1 MIISLAITGALIAL
15 VVFGI
20 RKLATRDSQIG
31 NTGHSV
37 RRFFQYAL
45 QFGLVI
51 VVATGLVG
59 LFNRLIG
66 PASLVS
72 ADQITLARNTS
83 FVLVGLPVL
92 LGVLSWTRKTIRSD
106 ATELNSFGWAAYMFL
121 TTVTSLAVAMAG
133 LGELLGWAVGIERYS
148 SYALAQFLVWS
159 AIWFG
164 HFEVN
169 RRFTPVN
176 RSKFVYLFN
185 SAIGLITAVFGLA
198 LIVSGIAKQLIGFSG
213 KDLLLASTDPIK
225 TGIVSLLIGA
235 PVWLLY
241 WVKLSLNSKRD
252 SLWRGYVLIAGVAGG
267 LITSIVSASTLLFK
281 VLVWFLGN
289 PDSEIFSTHFR
300 SAPTSLGAIVAG
312 LLLLWYHKA
321 FASQSKTEP
330 RSEVQRIY
338 EYLMSGIAL
347 LASTGGVIMVFVA
360 VFDALAPS
368 DVIASTDATNTL
380 LGAAT
385 LILVGVPVW
394 LFYWRRIQKV
404 SQSDTAV
411 EAASG
416 TRRVYLF
423 LLFGVGGVVAVITTL
438 TGAFVLFEAI
448 FAGNPTSELLREIRY
463 PISILLG
470 TIAISGYHWS
480 VYSAERD
487 LVITSKR
494 GPRLLVLIGPADN
507 RLRDLLKDLTGGTV
521 QFWEVDSAV
530 EIGWPHDE
538 VLQLVANSQANKLVL
553 TLTAAGLTQ
562 FKIATN

>member
-1 MIISLAITGALIAL
+1 MIISLVITGALIAL

-20 RKLATRDSQIG
+20 RKLATRGSQSG
-31 NTGHSV
+31 STGHSI

-92 LGVLSWTRKTIRSD
+92 LGVLNWTRKTIRSD
-106 ATELNSFGWAAYMFL
+106 STELNSFGWAAYMFL
-121 TTVTSLAVAMAG
+121 STVTTLAVAMAG

-159 AIWFG
+159 AIWFA

-169 RRFTPVN
+169 RRLTPEN
-176 RSKFVYLFN
+176 RSKFLFLFN
-185 SAIGLITAVFGLA
+185 SAIGLITAIFGLA
-198 LIVSGIAKQLIGFSG
+198 LMVSGIARQLIGLSG

-225 TGIVSLLIGA
+225 AGMVSFLIGA

-241 WVKLSLNSKRD
+241 WVKLSLNSNRD

-267 LITSIVSASTLLFK
+267 LITSIVSASTLLYK
-281 VLVWFLGN
+281 VLVWFVGN
-289 PDSEIFSTHFR
+289 PDSEIFLTHFR
-300 SAPTSLGAIVAG
+300 SAPTAIGAISAG
-312 LLLLWYHKA
+312 LLLFWYHKA
-321 FASQSKTEP
+321 LASQADQP

-338 EYLMSGIAL
+338 EYLISGIAL
-347 LASTGGVIMVFVA
+347 LASTGGVIMIFVA
-360 VFDALAPS
+360 VFDALSPS
-368 DVIASTDATNTL
+368 DVLATTDATNTL

-394 LFYWRRIQKV
+394 VFYWRRIQKV
-404 SQSDTAV
+404 SQLATAV

-438 TGAFVLFEAI
+438 AGAFVLFEAI

-463 PISILLG
+463 PVSILLG

-494 GPRLLVLIGPADN
+494 GPKLLILIGPADSK
-507 RLRDLLKDLTGGTV
+507 LQDLLKDLTGGAV
-521 QFWEVDSAV
+521 QIWEVAAAS
-530 EIGWPHDE
+530 ESLWPHDE
-538 VLQLVANSQANKLVL
+538 VLQLVTNSDANKLVL
-553 TLTAAGLTQ
+553 TLTAAGVNQ
-562 FKIATN
+562 FKITAS